1 MKSQV
6 TYKLQLSIVIALYS
20 KITNEF
26 WIHVIHVSSDD
37 LDR

>member
-6 TYKLQLSIVIALYS
+6 TYKLQLSIVIPLYP
-20 KITNEF
+20 KIINEF
-26 WIHVIHVSSDD
+26 WIHVSSDD